1 MADVQE
7 TISSRQHRAI
17 ASILSART
25 MGEAAIQ
32 AGIGERT
39 LYRWLLEPGFRQE
52 LKEAENNLITDTA
65 RRLVSGQGKAL
76 DTLEE
81 LIDHATKESERRL
94 AAQAWMEFV
103 IRWHEL
109 SDIDTRLTKLET
121 VVHNYQGRE

>member
-1 MADVQE
+1 MADIQE
-7 TISSRQHRAI
+7 ISSKQHRAI

-25 MGEAAIQ
+25 MGEAALQ

-39 LYRWLLEPGFRQE
+39 LYRWLSEPGFRQE
-52 LKEAENNLITDTA
+52 LKEAENSLITDTA

-81 LIDHATKESERRL
+81 LINHATKESERRL

-109 SDIDTRLTKLET
+109 SDIDTRLRELEKA
-121 VVHNYQGRE
+121 VREFQGGK